1 MGFLWPK
8 ESNDKPM
15 KYKFCYRIN
24 AGEVSENFDTGT
36 ITKDT
41 LQDIKYGD
49 SETQCHFI
57 NFKDLGCPEV

>member
-8 ESNDKPM
+8 ESSDKPM

-24 AGEVSENFDTGT
+24 TGEVSENFDTGT

-49 SETQCHFI
+49 SEA
-57 NFKDLGCPEV
+57 